1 MNRDMTQKNG
11 PRQQERRSKF
21 KPDVIK
27 TLSVES
33 PSQLMAFV
41 AENLPEMK
49 RTRLKQMLAHNQ
61 IAVNGMPVSRFDHP
75 LAPGDEVKVN
85 FVREFKVFSHR
96 RLRIVYEDSDIIVVE
111 KGYGLLSMGNDK
123 VKEGTAYSILKDY
136 VKWSNPANKIFI
148 VHRLDRDTS
157 GLMMFA
163 KTIEAKE
170 AMQHNW
176 NNMVLNRKYLAVVE
190 GTPDEEAG
198 VIRSYLAENSQYEV
212 YSTDDPEEGQLAVT
226 RYSTVAAGK
235 NYTMLEV
242 ELDTGRKNQIRV
254 HMKDIGHPI
263 SGDRKYGASPSPIH
277 RLALHARTL
286 RFIHPITRKEMDF
299 STGIPTAFRRLVDS

>member
-1 MNRDMTQKNG
+1 MNRDMTQKNE

-176 NNMVLNRKYLAVVE
+176 NNMVLERRYVAIVKGRPEQDE
-190 GTPDEEAG
+190 GT
-198 VIRSYLAENSQYEV
+198 ISSYLAENANHEV
-212 YSTDDPEEGQLAVT
+212 YSTDNPAEGKPAVT
-226 RYSTVAAGK
+226 RYKVLKSRGG
-235 NYTMLEV
+235 YTMLELQL
-242 ELDTGRKNQIRV
+242 ETGRKNQIRV
-254 HMKDIGHPI
+254 HLKDLGLPI
-263 SGDRKYGASPSPIH
+263 VGDRRYGAKTSPAH
-277 RLALHARTL
+277 RVCLHALTL
-286 RFIHPITRKEMDF
+286 RFVHPVTRRDMNFTSAIPAAF
-299 STGIPTAFRRLVDS
+299 SRLV